1 MPNSPMAPIPTPA
14 WTFPAP
20 LVSVAEAALEVA
32 LPVDDPVDD
41 PVADAVA
48 DDLLDAALVDDELAL
63 ELELESAAEPDPTFT
78 LLSETWVGDTLMSAA
93 FEPSLYL
100 GSVFPVLLQI
110 SISTLRMNCDVRNV
124 QSR

>member
-1 MPNSPMAPIPTPA
+1 MPKSPMAPIPTPA

-20 LVSVAEAALEVA
+20 LVPVAEAELEVA

-41 PVADAVA
+41 LVADPVA

-78 LLSETWVGDTLMSAA
+78 LSSETVFGDTLMSAPFA
-93 FEPSLYL
+93 PSLYL
-100 GSVFPVLLQI
+100 ASVLPVLLQI
-110 SISTLRMNCDVRNV
+110 SVSTLRTNCDVRIV
-124 QSR
+124 KSG